1 MYNISY
7 TKLEITKSHAMASG
21 IKDVI
26 TVSAEERLI
35 RRSDLSDEFSKIFW
49 ISSSRDLY
57 AGATYRAENT
67 VFLVPTVHIINSV
80 CRYCW
85 FLVFYCYISR
95 HISDYIVT
103 FRYIS
108 MIILLNFQIHQW
120 LYCYISRHVNDGI
133 VTFPSIS
140 MIVLLNFQT
149 YQ

>member
-67 VFLVPTVHIINSV
+67 VHLAF
-80 CRYCW
+80 
-85 FLVFYCYISR
+85 ISKSTAESKYAVN
-95 HISDYIVT
+95 IE
-103 FRYIS
+103 
-108 MIILLNFQIHQW
+108 LNLQ
-120 LYCYISRHVNDGI
+120 LAKV
-133 VTFPSIS
+133 
-140 MIVLLNFQT
+140 
-149 YQ
+149 

>member
-67 VFLVPTVHIINSV
+67 V
-80 CRYCW
+80 Y
-85 FLVFYCYISR
+85 
-95 HISDYIVT
+95 
-103 FRYIS
+103 
-108 MIILLNFQIHQW
+108 Q
-120 LYCYISRHVNDGI
+120 NDNDC
-133 VTFPSIS
+133 TTY
-140 MIVLLNFQT
+140 T
-149 YQ
+149 YQVRVHSRPKKNYKNVKNKMLRMSNICDNEATIT